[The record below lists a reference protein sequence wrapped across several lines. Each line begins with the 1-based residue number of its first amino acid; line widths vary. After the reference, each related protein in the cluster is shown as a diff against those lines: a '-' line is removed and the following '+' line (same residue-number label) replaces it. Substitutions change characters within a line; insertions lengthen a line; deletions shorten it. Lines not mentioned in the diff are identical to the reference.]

1 MKVGKFGLAAAAF
14 AMILVWVHAA
24 RAQGA
29 DLSNATC
36 LSCHGQPDFST
47 ELANGQTLSLFVSAD
62 HFANSVHRSFQ
73 CTTCHT
79 SITEIPHKSP
89 PLPYAE
95 WRQQAPKI
103 CGTCHTAELSAYLTS
118 IHGNLVTTGNDVDA
132 AVCTDCHTAHA
143 IGAPTAATTA
153 LAIIQN
159 CGNCHKPQLRSY
171 LDTYHGRVATLGYAY
186 IAKCYDCHGNH
197 TIQAVSDPKSLV
209 YPNNRLA
216 TCQKCHKNATAGF
229 LTFEP
234 HATTDDFARYPYSW
248 LASRFM
254 LLLLGGTFAF
264 FWAHSAFWLYRE
276 LRDRSAAKHR
286 PHVRTAD
293 LLQGQTVYYQRWS
306 AMWRLAHLAFA
317 IAIFVL
323 IVTGMTLHFA
333 NSFWAP
339 AVQHALGGP
348 RVTGWVHRISAVA
361 LLSIFFAQLGYV
373 GVRFARNWR
382 TFQWFGPTSL
392 IPNLQD
398 VIDVYLMFKW
408 FVGVGPK
415 PLFDKWTYWEK
426 FDYWAPFWGVAI
438 LGVTG
443 AMLWFSNFTASILPG
458 WVFNVAAIFH
468 GEEAVLAVGF
478 LFTVHFFN
486 NHWRPENFPLDIR
499 MFTGVVPVEKF
510 RREHTL
516 EYNRLV
522 ESGRLADYIVDA
534 PSRPM
539 TVGSQILGFFLVGI
553 GLILLIFVLYGFV
566 RGLIGG

>member
-1 MKVGKFGLAAAAF
+1 MKVGKFWLAAAAF
-14 AMILVWVHAA
+14 AMILVGVHAA
-24 RAQGA
+24 RAQGE

-36 LSCHGQPDFST
+36 QSCHGQPGFST
-47 ELANGQTLSLFVSAD
+47 ELADGQTLSLFVSAD

-89 PLPYAE
+89 PLPSAQ

-118 IHGNLVTTGNDVDA
+118 IHGNLVTTGNDVNA

-143 IGAPTAATTA
+143 VGAPTATTTA

-171 LDTYHGRVATLGYAY
+171 LGTFHGQVATLGYTY

-197 TIQAVSDPKSLV
+197 TIEAISDPKSTV
-209 YPNNRLA
+209 YPSNRLA

-229 LTFEP
+229 ITFEP
-234 HATTDDFARYPYSW
+234 HATTNNFARYPYSW
-248 LASRFM
+248 LASKFM
-254 LLLLGGTFAF
+254 YLLLGTTFALF
-264 FWAHSAFWLYRE
+264 STHSAFWLDRE

-306 AMWRLAHLAFA
+306 AMWRLGQLAFA

-323 IVTGMTLHFA
+323 ILTGVTLYIA
-333 NSFWAP
+333 NSFWAL

-348 RVTGWVHRISAVA
+348 RVTGWVHRIFGVA

-373 GVRFARNWR
+373 GVRTARNWR
-382 TFQWFGPTSL
+382 TFRWFGPTSM

-398 VIDVYLMFKW
+398 FIDVGLMFKW

-426 FDYWAPFWGVAI
+426 FDYWAPFWGVAVF
-438 LGVTG
+438 GVTG
-443 AMLWFSNFTASILPG
+443 VMLWFTDFTASILPG
-458 WVFNVAAIFH
+458 WVFNVAPILH
-468 GEEAVLAVGF
+468 GWEAVLEVF
-478 LFTVHFFN
+478 VLVVWHFFN

-499 MFTGVVPVEKF
+499 MFTGVIPVEKF

-522 ESGRLADYIVDA
+522 ASGRLADYIVDA

-539 TVGSQILGFFLVGI
+539 TVGSQILGFFLVGV
-553 GLILLIFVLYGFV
+553 GLILLIFIEYGVV
-566 RGLIGG
+566 RDMMGG